1 MKIAR
6 QPMVL
11 LVPVV
16 GNSCRQE
23 VLGSTWGWS
32 RTLPSHQPEIVLVSG
47 WRALRVLESENDWWD
62 LVTWEMYFDSIGL
75 FLVNFDE
82 LWLVVLKHRLVH
94 LMLCS
99 YFRVLS

>member
-47 WRALRVLESENDWWD
+47 WRALRVLESVNDWWD
-62 LVTWEMYFDSIGL
+62 LVTGKCTLIQLAF
-75 FLVNFDE
+75 F
-82 LWLVVLKHRLVH
+82 
-94 LMLCS
+94 
-99 YFRVLS
+99 